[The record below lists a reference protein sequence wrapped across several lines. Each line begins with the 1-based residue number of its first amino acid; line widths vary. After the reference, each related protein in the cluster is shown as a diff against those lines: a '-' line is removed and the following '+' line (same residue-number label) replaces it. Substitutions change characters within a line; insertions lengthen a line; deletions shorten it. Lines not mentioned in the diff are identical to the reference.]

1 MFYINDI
8 FRKFVLKSLSIMT
21 QLTLNIKESKV
32 QFFLELIKN
41 FDFIKIESIS
51 DQEIKN
57 NIRQGYK
64 EIQLIEQ
71 GKMKSTS

>member
-1 MFYINDI
+1 
-8 FRKFVLKSLSIMT
+8 
-21 QLTLNIKESKV
+21 
-32 QFFLELIKN
+32 LIKN

-71 GKMKSTS
+71 GKMKSTSLNDFLNEL

>member
-1 MFYINDI
+1 
-8 FRKFVLKSLSIMT
+8 MT

-71 GKMKSTS
+71 GKMKSTSLNDFLNEL